1 MSQQESTNV
10 FFDGAGQLG
19 SDVVADQIHAVD
31 LYYDAPEMSG
41 SVTLNGFSVEKN
53 T

>member
-10 FFDGAGQLG
+10 FFDGARRVG

-31 LYYDAPEMSG
+31 LYYDAAEISG
-41 SVTLNGFSVEKN
+41 SVSLNGFSVEKD